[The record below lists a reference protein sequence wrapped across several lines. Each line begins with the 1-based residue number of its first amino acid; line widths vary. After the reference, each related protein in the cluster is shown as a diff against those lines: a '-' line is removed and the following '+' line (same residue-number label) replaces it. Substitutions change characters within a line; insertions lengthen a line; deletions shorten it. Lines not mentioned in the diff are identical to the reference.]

1 MLVYHSNKRGF
12 LDVSDNGFIEDVI
25 ASNFLAKTGRY
36 APESEF
42 RSWKASLAEV
52 AKVLRDPDIP
62 DTLGVGIEFGIP
74 QTSKRIDVML
84 SGLGDDDRSRLII
97 VELKQWSS
105 STASNKD
112 GVLLAQRG
120 GSGLEREGL
129 HPSYQA
135 WSYAELL
142 KGFNTV
148 AYEDRVDLSPC
159 AYLHNH
165 PSGLGVSDPR
175 YGEYLERAPVF
186 LKGVTELQRLRDF
199 IKSHIRKGDDA
210 DLIVQIEG
218 GKIRPSK
225 ALADAVG
232 GMVKGHREFILI
244 DEQKLVFED
253 ILAIERMATEERKQV
268 VIVRGGPGTGKSV
281 LAIQLMA
288 RITSERR
295 LCKYVSKNAAPRAVY
310 KARMKGSVRPSVVDN
325 LFAGSGGFFETP
337 RNTFDALI
345 VDEGHRLNE
354 KSGLYQNLG
363 ENQIGELIRSA
374 RCTVFFVDDD
384 QIVTLSDIGHST
396 EIERWAT
403 REGAAV
409 TRLEL
414 SSQFRCN
421 GSDGYLAWLDDALG
435 LRETAN
441 SGLSSRDYD
450 FRVFDS
456 PVELHEAIRVLNA
469 DSNRAR
475 LVAGYCWDWDS
486 KKNPAAFDIVIPGHG
501 FRRRWNLGSDGSL
514 WIMAPNSVEEVGCI
528 HTCQGLEVDAIGVII
543 GPDLVAR
550 DGQLMAVPVARSRQD
565 KSIRGWKTM
574 MRNDP
579 EGTTSRLDRIIRN
592 TYRTLMTRGM
602 RSCFVYCTDEETREY
617 FRQRQKAGVWEG
629 LRPTPTSPSLDR

>member
-12 LDVSDNGFIEDVI
+12 LDVADNGVIEDRI
-25 ASNFLAKTGRY
+25 ASEFLRKTGRY
-36 APESEF
+36 APDPEF
-42 RSWKASLAEV
+42 RSWKASLAEM
-52 AKVLRDPDIP
+52 ATVLRDPGIP
-62 DTLGVGIEFGIP
+62 DELGIGIEFGIP

-84 SGLGDDDRSRLII
+84 SGLDDEDRSRLII

-105 STASNKD
+105 STPTDKD
-112 GVLLAQRG
+112 GIVMAQRG
-120 GSGLEREGL
+120 GPGPEREGL

-142 KGFNTV
+142 RGFNTV
-148 AYEDRVDLSPC
+148 AYEGQTTLSPC

-165 PSGLGVSDPR
+165 PAGLGVDDPR
-175 YGEYLERAPVF
+175 YATYLERAPIF
-186 LKGVTELQRLRDF
+186 LKGAAERQRLREF
-199 IKSHIRKGDDA
+199 IKTHLRKGDDA
-210 DLIVQIEG
+210 ELIVQIEG
-218 GKIRPSK
+218 GKVRPSK

-253 ILAIERMATEERKQV
+253 ILAIERMATDERKRV
-268 VIVRGGPGTGKSV
+268 VIVHGGPGTGKSV

-310 KARMKGSVRPSVVDN
+310 KAKMKGSVRPSMVDN

-345 VDEGHRLNE
+345 VDESHRLNE

-363 ENQIGELIRSA
+363 ENQIAELIRST

-396 EIERWAT
+396 EIERWAKQ
-403 REGAAV
+403 EGAAV

-441 SGLSSRDYD
+441 PGLPSRDYD

-469 DSNRAR
+469 ESNRAR
-475 LVAGYCWDWDS
+475 IVAGYCWDWAS
-486 KKNPAAFDIVIPGHG
+486 KKDPSAFDIVIPEHG
-501 FRRRWNLGSDGSL
+501 FQRRWNLGSDGSL

-528 HTCQGLEVDAIGVII
+528 HTCQGLEVDTVGVII

-550 DGQLMAVPVARSRQD
+550 DGQLVAVPAARSRQD

-617 FRQRQKAGVWEG
+617 FRKRQNASV
-629 LRPTPTSPSLDR
+629 

>member
-1 MLVYHSNKRGF
+1 
-12 LDVSDNGFIEDVI
+12 
-25 ASNFLAKTGRY
+25 
-36 APESEF
+36 
-42 RSWKASLAEV
+42 
-52 AKVLRDPDIP
+52 
-62 DTLGVGIEFGIP
+62 
-74 QTSKRIDVML
+74 
-84 SGLGDDDRSRLII
+84 
-97 VELKQWSS
+97 
-105 STASNKD
+105 
-112 GVLLAQRG
+112 
-120 GSGLEREGL
+120 
-129 HPSYQA
+129 
-135 WSYAELL
+135 
-142 KGFNTV
+142 
-148 AYEDRVDLSPC
+148 
-159 AYLHNH
+159 
-165 PSGLGVSDPR
+165 
-175 YGEYLERAPVF
+175 LERAPIF
-186 LKGVTELQRLRDF
+186 LKGAAERQRLREF
-199 IKSHIRKGDDA
+199 IKAHLRKGDDA
-210 DLIVQIEG
+210 ELIVQIEG

-253 ILAIERMATEERKQV
+253 ILAIERMATDERKQV

-310 KARMKGSVRPSVVDN
+310 KAKMKGSVRPSVVDN

-363 ENQIGELIRSA
+363 ENQIGELVRSA

-396 EIERWAT
+396 EIERWAKQ
-403 REGAAV
+403 EGVAV

-441 SGLSSRDYD
+441 PGLPSRDYD

-469 DSNRAR
+469 ESNRAR
-475 LVAGYCWDWDS
+475 IVAGYCWDWAS
-486 KKNPAAFDIVIPGHG
+486 KKDPSAFDIVIPEHG
-501 FRRRWNLGSDGSL
+501 FQRRWNLGSDGSL

-528 HTCQGLEVDAIGVII
+528 HTCQGLEVDTVGVII

-550 DGQLMAVPVARSRQD
+550 DGQLVAVPAARSRQD

-617 FRQRQKAGVWEG
+617 FRKRQNA
-629 LRPTPTSPSLDR
+629 SA

>member
-186 LKGVTELQRLRDF
+186 LKGVTELQRLREF

-232 GMVKGHREFILI
+232 SMIKGHREFVLI
-244 DEQKLVFED
+244 DEQKMVYED
-253 ILAIERMATEERKQV
+253 IRAIARMATDERKQV
-268 VIVRGGPGTGKSV
+268 VIVQGGPGTGKSV
-281 LAIQLMA
+281 LAVQLMA
-288 RITSERR
+288 ALTGERK

-310 KARMKGSVRPSVVDN
+310 KARMKGTVRPSVVDN
-325 LFAGSGGFFETP
+325 LFSGSGSFHQTP

-345 VDEGHRLNE
+345 VDEGHRLNA

-363 ENQIGELIRSA
+363 ENQIAELIRSA

-384 QIVTLSDIGHST
+384 QIVTLADIGHSA
-396 EIERWAT
+396 EIERWAVQ
-403 REGAAV
+403 EGAAV
-409 TRLEL
+409 TRLAL
-414 SSQFRCN
+414 VSQFRCN
-421 GSDGYLAWLDDALG
+421 GSDGYLAWLDDTLG

-441 SGLSSRDYD
+441 RGLRPQDYD

-456 PVELHEAIRVLNA
+456 PTELHDTIKALNA
-469 DSNRAR
+469 TNNRSR
-475 LVAGYCWDWDS
+475 LVAGYCWDWVS
-486 KKNPAAFDIVIPGHG
+486 KKEEDAFDIVIAEHG

-514 WIMAPNSVEEVGCI
+514 WIMAPTSVEEVGCI
-528 HTCQGLEVDAIGVII
+528 HTCQGLEVDTVGVII

-550 DGQLMAVPVARSRQD
+550 DGRLITVPEGRSKQD
-565 KSIRGWKTM
+565 KSIRGWKALKTAK
-574 MRNDP
+574 P
-579 EGTTSRLDRIIRN
+579 EEASERLDRIIRN

-602 RSCFVYCTDEETREY
+602 KGCFVYCSDPETAAY
-617 FRQRQKAGVWEG
+617 FRAAMVTP
-629 LRPTPTSPSLDR
+629 RPAP